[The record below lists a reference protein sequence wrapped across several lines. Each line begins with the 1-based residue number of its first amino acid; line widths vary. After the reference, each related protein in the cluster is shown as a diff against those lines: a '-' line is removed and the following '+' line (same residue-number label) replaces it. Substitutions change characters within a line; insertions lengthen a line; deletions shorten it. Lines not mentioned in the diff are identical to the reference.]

1 MIIGVVAII
10 GGIGLMGYG
19 LLIAFFAQ
27 ESARPIRD
35 LAISAT
41 TIVVGVAG
49 IALGLRAFT
58 DN

>member
-10 GGIGLMGYG
+10 GGIVLTGFG
-19 LLIAFFAQ
+19 LLIGI
-27 ESARPIRD
+27 SARKSAFPPYD

-41 TIVVGVAG
+41 LMVVGVVG